1 MMYRPSIRLLQ
12 SSAVVF
18 RADVIQTSTGNHNTE
33 AGESFLFNDN
43 TRIFAVKKTSDILR
57 SLFVLKM
64 CSYDVVARKSMV
76 VSKDYKCIK
85 LIMMLATLS
94 GIVLKTLVPHV

>member
-1 MMYRPSIRLLQ
+1 MSPGLSLNMSILRHLRDLQFMVRPSVRLLQ

-18 RADVIQTSTGNHNTE
+18 RADVIQTTTSVDHNNTE
-33 AGESFLFNDN
+33 AGERVLFNDN

-57 SLFVLKM
+57 SLFVLKL

-76 VSKDYKCIK
+76 VRKNK
-85 LIMMLATLS
+85 
-94 GIVLKTLVPHV
+94 